1 MATFSDKVLLKIGI
15 NGILVKRAVLAN
27 PVLGFTLDLFKP
39 QPIITR
45 ILHIKLMANVM
56 RVDSARLV
64 RHMIP
69 E

>member
-1 MATFSDKVLLKIGI
+1 M
-15 NGILVKRAVLAN
+15 LVKRAVLAN

-39 QPIITR
+39 QPIIKR

-56 RVDSARLV
+56 GVDSARLV
-64 RHMIP
+64 RHMVP